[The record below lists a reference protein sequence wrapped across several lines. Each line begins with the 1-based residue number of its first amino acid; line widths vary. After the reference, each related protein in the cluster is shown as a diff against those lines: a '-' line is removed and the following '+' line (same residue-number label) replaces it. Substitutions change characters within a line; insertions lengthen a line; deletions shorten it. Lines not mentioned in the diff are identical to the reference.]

1 MTETGLAVVSS
12 DWWGIVEIEK
22 NNIVRPGKK
31 KSPPKKKQKK
41 SQTVIFFGLPSAWI
55 IECIRCGIG
64 WIRFWNVTGFISIQ
78 WCINFSPR
86 SCTDDGRV
94 WPLCKLSPAH
104 PQKNVN
110 GVKVCPLWWP
120 IDKWKWR
127 LTLPEPLVHRC
138 KMPVETV
145 PQWTCAVIK
154 AKGGPMKHLFRPRP
168 FMLIMPVYC
177 CWCTYT
183 FWCSC
188 FLHKQNLRTWL
199 LYWQR
204 SHDILWILHKQK
216 KVKSVNFRDSSW
228 DTLES

>member
-1 MTETGLAVVSS
+1 MSQGLFPSS
-12 DWWGIVEIEK
+12 GAFIFHQDLALMMVE
-22 NNIVRPGKK
+22 
-31 KSPPKKKQKK
+31 SD
-41 SQTVIFFGLPSAWI
+41 
-55 IECIRCGIG
+55 RCASFLQHI
-64 WIRFWNVTGFISIQ
+64 
-78 WCINFSPR
+78 P
-86 SCTDDGRV
+86 
-94 WPLCKLSPAH
+94 

-120 IDKWKWR
+120 IHKWKWR
-127 LTLPEPLVHRC
+127 LTLPEPLIHRC

-145 PQWTCAVIK
+145 PQWTRAVVK
-154 AKGGPMKHLFRPRP
+154 AKGGPIKHLFRSRP

-228 DTLES
+228 DTLDS